1 MKATQADTHSALQ
14 KCSDCAKLC
23 SSDCKCPERLTKS
36 VIVSSCYN
44 GHNESGSLQRDAIV
58 SGNNKCHLSNSCAWN
73 WFTHVSSEFIEV
85 NACSIA
91 VCIGNQLMLFTS
103 GDTSSLTS
111 ACDLK
116 LAKGV

>member
-1 MKATQADTHSALQ
+1 MAITRVEVYRET
-14 KCSDCAKLC
+14 
-23 SSDCKCPERLTKS
+23 P
-36 VIVSSCYN
+36 SC
-44 GHNESGSLQRDAIV
+44 EWD
-58 SGNNKCHLSNSCAWN
+58 NKCHLSNSCAWN